1 MSSKELTYANIV
13 KHLLMELPEF
23 ERAYSDELK
32 HDADLPNMV
41 FGMLTEFVV
50 RQYLT
55 GQTGPG
61 TPFDRALRFLEEAM
75 GSKDP
80 EVQNLVWVSFLE
92 NLDAHAGEDFE
103 GIKAKLG
110 PKLRATLKKVI

>member
-1 MSSKELTYANIV
+1 MPDKEDLTYANIEGR
-13 KHLLMELPEF
+13 LLAMLPEF
-23 ERAYSDELK
+23 RAAYGEWLEKYDSG
-32 HDADLPNMV
+32 LPHCV
-41 FGMLTEFVV
+41 FGTLTQFVV
-50 RQYLT
+50 EEYRR
-55 GQTGPG
+55 GATGPG
-61 TPFDRALRFLEEAM
+61 TPFDRALCFLEEAM

-110 PKLRATLKKVI
+110 PKLRATLKK

>member
-13 KHLLMELPEF
+13 KHLVAELPEF
-23 ERAYSDELK
+23 ERAYRDELK

-92 NLDAHAGEDFE
+92 NLHIAGEDFE
-103 GIKAKLG
+103 GIKARLG